1 MIRFGMFNSIN
12 GDRKYKAE
20 DFAQY
25 FATFIGNGIFVK
37 PSDCLQIFANGDS
50 MSVTVRAGKAWVNG
64 YYLIND
70 DNYTLPLSVG
80 DTTLNRIDRIVIRLD
95 FVQRKMSVEVK
106 KGTLSASPVAPTLK
120 RDADAYE
127 LALADVYIAK
137 GALTISQA
145 AITDTRL
152 NNNLCGLMHGVV
164 NQVDTTTIFNQYQQ
178 WFEDYSVTKAAEFL
192 QWQTDVTTALEN
204 WIDAQEQDFEAWRQ
218 AEEQLYYTWLNGKKN
233 DFDTWFATVRDN
245 LSEDAAGN
253 LFNLIDEHKDAT
265 LPHKYKDAADGQTYL
280 WGMQRNSTL
289 DAASFMYAINEV
301 TPPNVINLPTWEQ
314 VNSMQTE
321 IINSSG
327 RLAAK
332 NGSMYK
338 IKTVDDRSFLAPEGS
353 GNLSALITDYQTR
366 FPSVAP
372 NVGIENN
379 EKWHVRDEVYVIIH
393 TYYIIIFDLA
403 AMKVLNAVAI
413 SSLANSNFVNAG
425 SLVNYFV
432 DDKYIYVRGVN
443 SSNVPSFGVF
453 NKTTGAWV
461 NGISGLS
468 NDTGGVTTT
477 TSLGGTKLPCLNGM
491 FFLTAGSGMPYIMS
505 FEINY
510 DTNGIPQSFTRKQ
523 VHPTQGGSYLQVSL
537 FDDGQFIYDIYY
549 ANTTL
554 WYVRKSQYNKATN
567 TWTTIAVGTNTMAA
581 PSSSYP
587 STWSHVYVK
596 GAITFAV
603 VKFGQNQQV
612 MVFRLDTLMQYQ
624 VIAQNMAHRYPT
636 FDYTNKNKMWM
647 QYKDPGTM
655 PVYIN
660 GNYYESILEL
670 SMNND
675 GTWSSQYHFVPLTYS
690 PGLDN
695 VTRRIHL
702 GQNSIMKNGEVLV
715 RNDAAYANFSAKL
728 KPIKLLEGYQV

>member
-1 MIRFGMFNSIN
+1 MIKFGVFNSIN

-37 PSDCLQIFANGDS
+37 PSDCLQVYATGDS
-50 MSVTVRAGKAWVNG
+50 MSVFVRPGKAWING

-70 DNYTLPLSVG
+70 DNYTLPLSAG

-137 GALTISQA
+137 GALTINQA

-152 NNNLCGLMHGVV
+152 NNTLCGLMHGVV

-178 WFEDYSVTKAAEFL
+178 WFNDYSVTKAAEFL
-192 QWQTDVTTALEN
+192 AWQTDVTTALEN
-204 WIDAQEQDFEAWRQ
+204 WIDAQEKDFEAWRQ

-233 DFDTWFATVRDN
+233 DFDTWFATVRDK

-253 LFNLIDEHKDAT
+253 LFNLIDEHKHAT

-289 DAASFMYAINEV
+289 NAAAFMYATNEV

-321 IINSSG
+321 IIKTSG

-332 NGSMYK
+332 NGNMYK

-353 GNLSALITDYQTR
+353 NNLDPLILDYQTR

-393 TYYIIIFDLA
+393 MYYVIIFDLA
-403 AMKVLNAVAI
+403 AMKVLNAVSI
-413 SSLANSNFVNAG
+413 G
-425 SLVNYFV
+425 SLGNANFTDATSLISYFV
-432 DDKYIYVRGVN
+432 DDKYLYIRGRN
-443 SSNVPSFGVF
+443 NLNAPSFGVF
-453 NKTTGAWV
+453 DKTTGAWV
-461 NGISGLS
+461 TGITATTNGH
-468 NDTGGVTTT
+468 GGVTTT
-477 TSLGGTKLPCLNGM
+477 DVLGATKLPCIDGT
-491 FFLTAGSGMPYIMS
+491 FFLTKGSGSPYIIS
-505 FEINY
+505 FGINY
-510 DTNGIPQSFTRKQ
+510 DVNGIPQSFTNKT
-523 VHPTQGGSYLQVSL
+523 VHPTAGGSYLHSSI
-537 FDDGQFIYDIYY
+537 FDDGQFIYDVYY
-549 ANTTL
+549 ANTSL
-554 WYVRKSQYNKATN
+554 WYVRKSQYNKSTN
-567 TWTTIAVGTNTMAA
+567 TWTTIAVGTNTTPA
-581 PSSSYP
+581 PSIA

-596 GAITFAV
+596 GVITFAV
-603 VKFGQNQQV
+603 VKFGVNQQV
-612 MVFRLDTLMQYQ
+612 IVFRLDTLQQYQ
-624 VIAQNMAHRYPT
+624 VLANPMAHRQPT

-647 QYKDPGTM
+647 QYPNAGTV

-660 GNYYESILEL
+660 GNYYEVILEL
-670 SMNND
+670 TMNND
-675 GTWSSQYHFVPLTYS
+675 ATWSSQYHFVPINYS

-695 VTRRIHL
+695 PTRRIHL
-702 GQNSIMKNGEVLV
+702 GQNSIMRNGEVLV
-715 RNDAAYANFSAKL
+715 RNDAAYSFLSAKL

>member
-1 MIRFGMFNSIN
+1 MIKFGVFNSIN

-37 PSDCLQIFANGDS
+37 PSDCLQVYATGDS
-50 MSVTVRAGKAWVNG
+50 MSVFVRPGKAWING

-70 DNYTLPLSVG
+70 DNYTLPLSAG

-95 FVQRKMSVEVK
+95 FVQREMSVDVK

-137 GALTISQA
+137 GALTINQA

-178 WFEDYSVTKAAEFL
+178 WFNDYSVTKAAEFL
-192 QWQTDVTTALEN
+192 AWQTDVTTALEN
-204 WIDAQEQDFEAWRQ
+204 WIDAQEKDFEAWRQ

-233 DFDTWFATVRDN
+233 DFDTWFATVRDK

-253 LFNLIDEHKDAT
+253 LFNLIDEHKHAT

-289 DAASFMYAINEV
+289 NAAAFMYAPNEV
-301 TPPNVINLPTWEQ
+301 TSPNVINLPTWEQ
-314 VNSMQTE
+314 VNTMQTE
-321 IINSSG
+321 IINTSG

-332 NGSMYK
+332 NGNMYK
-338 IKTVDDRSFLAPEGS
+338 IKTVDDRSILMPEGS
-353 GNLSALITDYQTR
+353 SNLNALVLDYQNR
-366 FPSVAP
+366 FPLVAP

-403 AMKVLNAVAI
+403 AMKVLNAVSIA
-413 SSLANSNFVNAG
+413 SLGNTNFTDAT
-425 SLVNYFV
+425 SIINYFV
-432 DDKYIYVRGVN
+432 DDKYLYIRGRN
-443 SSNVPSFGVF
+443 NLNAPSFGVF

-461 NGISGLS
+461 TGISAPGNNTAGVS
-468 NDTGGVTTT
+468 VTTN
-477 TSLGGTKLPCLNGM
+477 LGAIKLPCIGGV
-491 FFLTAGSGMPYIMS
+491 FFLTAGSGSPYIIP
-505 FEINY
+505 FAIDY
-510 DTNGIPQSFTRKQ
+510 DTNGIPQSFTSKL
-523 VHPTQGGSYLQVSL
+523 VHPTAGGSYIQYAI
-537 FDDGQFIYDIYY
+537 FDDGQFIYDIYV
-549 ANTTL
+549 ANSSL
-554 WYVRKSQYNKATN
+554 WYLRKSQYNKSNN
-567 TWTTIAVGTNTMAA
+567 TWTTIAVGTNTSTA
-581 PSSSYP
+581 PVSNSS
-587 STWSHVYVK
+587 WWHVYVK

-603 VKFGQNQQV
+603 IKQAPNQS
-612 MVFRLDTLMQYQ
+612 VFVVRLDTLQQYQ
-624 VIAQNMAHRYPT
+624 VIANNMGHRQPT

-647 QYKDPGTM
+647 QYHTVGTV
-655 PVYIN
+655 PVYFN
-660 GNYYESILEL
+660 GNYYEIILEL
-670 SMNND
+670 TMNND
-675 GTWSSQYHFVPLTYS
+675 ATWSSQYHWVPINHS
-690 PGLDN
+690 PGLDSP
-695 VTRRIHL
+695 TRRIHL
-702 GQNSIMKNGEVLV
+702 GQNSIMKNGELLV
-715 RNDAAYANFSAKL
+715 RNDAAYSFLSAKL
-728 KPIKLLEGYQV
+728 KPVKIIEGYQV

>member
-1 MIRFGMFNSIN
+1 MIKFGVFNSIN

-37 PSDCLQIFANGDS
+37 PSDCLQVYATGDS
-50 MSVTVRAGKAWVNG
+50 MSVFVRPGKAWING

-70 DNYTLPLSVG
+70 DNYTLPLSAG

-137 GALTISQA
+137 GALTINQA

-152 NNNLCGLMHGVV
+152 NNTLCGLMHGVV

-178 WFEDYSVTKAAEFL
+178 WFNDYSVTKAAEFL
-192 QWQTDVTTALEN
+192 AWQTDVTTALEN
-204 WIDAQEQDFEAWRQ
+204 WIDAQEKDFEAWRQ

-233 DFDTWFATVRDN
+233 DFDTWFATVRDK

-253 LFNLIDEHKDAT
+253 LFNLIDEHKHAT

-338 IKTVDDRSFLAPEGS
+338 IKTVDDRSFLTPEG
-353 GNLSALITDYQTR
+353 NNHLDPLILDYQTR

-372 NVGIENN
+372 YVGIENN
-379 EKWHVRDEVYVIIH
+379 EKWHIRDEVYVIIH
-393 TYYIIIFDLA
+393 MYYIIIFDLA
-403 AMKVLNAVAI
+403 TMKVLNAVTI

-468 NDTGGVTTT
+468 NDTGGVATTT
-477 TSLGGTKLPCLNGM
+477 NLGATKLPCLNGV
-491 FFLTAGSGMPYIMS
+491 FFLTAGSGMPYIMP

-510 DTNGIPQSFTRKQ
+510 DTNGIPQSFTRKL
-523 VHPTQGGSYLQVSL
+523 VHPTQGGSYLEVSL

-549 ANTTL
+549 ANTSL

-567 TWTTIAVGTNTMAA
+567 TWTTVAVGTNTMAA

-587 STWSHVYVK
+587 STWTHVYVK
-596 GAITFAV
+596 GAITFAI

-624 VIAQNMAHRYPT
+624 VIGQNVAHRYPT

-647 QYKDPGTM
+647 QYRDPGTV

-660 GNYYESILEL
+660 GNYYELILEL
-670 SMNND
+670 TMNND
-675 GTWSSQYHFVPLTYS
+675 ATWSTQYHFVPLNYA
-690 PGLDN
+690 PGLDTP
-695 VTRRIHL
+695 TRRVHL
-702 GQNSIMKNGEVLV
+702 GQNSIIKNGEVLV

>member
-1 MIRFGMFNSIN
+1 MIKFGMFNSIN
-12 GDRKYKAE
+12 GDRRYKAE

-64 YYLIND
+64 YYLVND

-137 GALTISQA
+137 GALTINQA
-145 AITDTRL
+145 AVTDTRL
-152 NNNLCGLMHGVV
+152 NNTLCGLMHGVV

-178 WFEDYSVTKAAEFL
+178 WFNDYSVTKAAEFL
-192 QWQTDVTTALEN
+192 AWQTDVTTALEN
-204 WIDAQEQDFEAWRQ
+204 WIDAQEKDFEAWRQ

-233 DFDTWFATVRDN
+233 DFDTWFATVRDK

-253 LFNLIDEHKDAT
+253 LFNLIDEHKHAT

-289 DAASFMYAINEV
+289 NAAAFMYAPNEV
-301 TPPNVINLPTWEQ
+301 TSPNVINLPTWEQ
-314 VNSMQTE
+314 VNTMQTE
-321 IINSSG
+321 IINTSG

-332 NGSMYK
+332 NGNMYK
-338 IKTVDDRSFLAPEGS
+338 IKTVDDRSILMPEGS
-353 GNLSALITDYQTR
+353 SNLNALVLDYQNR
-366 FPSVAP
+366 FPLVAP

-403 AMKVLNAVAI
+403 AMKVLNAVSIA
-413 SSLANSNFVNAG
+413 SLGNTNFTDAT
-425 SLVNYFV
+425 SIINYFV
-432 DDKYIYVRGVN
+432 DDKYLYIRGRN
-443 SSNVPSFGVF
+443 NLNAPSFGVF

-461 NGISGLS
+461 TGISAPGNNTAGVS
-468 NDTGGVTTT
+468 VTTN
-477 TSLGGTKLPCLNGM
+477 LGAIKLPCIGGV
-491 FFLTAGSGMPYIMS
+491 FFLTAGSGSPYIIP
-505 FEINY
+505 FAIDY
-510 DTNGIPQSFTRKQ
+510 DTNGIPQSFTSKL
-523 VHPTQGGSYLQVSL
+523 VHPTAGGSYIQYAI
-537 FDDGQFIYDIYY
+537 FDDGQFIYDIYV
-549 ANTTL
+549 ANSSL
-554 WYVRKSQYNKATN
+554 WYLRKSQYNKSNN
-567 TWTTIAVGTNTMAA
+567 TWTTIAVGTNTSTA
-581 PSSSYP
+581 PVSNSS
-587 STWSHVYVK
+587 WWHVYVK

-603 VKFGQNQQV
+603 IKQAPNQS
-612 MVFRLDTLMQYQ
+612 VFVVRLDTLQQYQ
-624 VIAQNMAHRYPT
+624 VIANNMGHRQPT

-647 QYKDPGTM
+647 QYHTVGTV
-655 PVYIN
+655 PVYFN
-660 GNYYESILEL
+660 GNYYEIILEL
-670 SMNND
+670 TMNNNA
-675 GTWSSQYHFVPLTYS
+675 TWSSQYHWVPINHS
-690 PGLDN
+690 PGLDSP
-695 VTRRIHL
+695 TRRIHL
-702 GQNSIMKNGEVLV
+702 GQNSIMKNGELLV
-715 RNDAAYANFSAKL
+715 RNDAAYSFLSAKL
-728 KPIKLLEGYQV
+728 KPVKIIEGYQV